1 MHKPP
6 WLLLMIVISCNF
18 VRLAVEI
25 VVQKEND
32 QVEHLAGVAML
43 KPVHVSC
50 RSMESFSGR

>member
-1 MHKPP
+1 MHKP
-6 WLLLMIVISCNF
+6 LLLMIVISSNLI
-18 VRLAVEI
+18 RLVVEI

-50 RSMESFSGR
+50 RSMKSFSGR